1 MSRDILVTSALPY
14 ANGSIHLGHLVEYI
28 QTDIWVRFQRLLG
41 NRCLYLCASDAHG
54 TPIMLKAET
63 EGVSA
68 EELVARVAAEQ
79 QRDFADFQIEFD
91 NFHSTHSQEN
101 QELTYDIYEALK
113 EAGHI
118 HTRPVEQAYDP
129 KKSMFLPDRYVRGT
143 CPNCGTVDQY
153 GDACENCGATY
164 SPLELVDA
172 VSVVS
177 GVAPVR
183 RESEHFFF
191 KLADF
196 EAFLR
201 DWVEKRLEPALVRKL
216 DEWFEAGL
224 RDWDI
229 SRDAPYFGFEIPDAQ
244 GKYFY
249 VWLDAPVGYLA
260 SLKHLAARNPD
271 LNFDHYWRSEEAE
284 VYHFIGKDIAYFHTL
299 FWPAVLKGAGMRT
312 PTGVF
317 VHGFLTINGKKMSKR
332 RGTFIQARDYL
343 EELRPDYLRYY
354 YATKLSPGIED
365 IDLSLDD
372 FVARTNSDLV
382 GKVINIA
389 SRCAGFIHRL
399 GDGSLA
405 PALPEPSLFET
416 AANAGEEIAE
426 CYETREYGRA
436 MRIVMGLADETNQ
449 YLDREKPWVLA
460 KDPAQAAQVVS
471 ITTQGI
477 NQFRLLMV
485 YLKPVL
491 PAVAQAAEAFLNAGP
506 LTWKNRVEPLLGTT
520 IEPFQP
526 LLQRI
531 DADSIDAILARAAVA
546 PEASTS

>member
-1 MSRDILVTSALPY
+1 MPRDILVTSALPY
-14 ANGSIHLGHLVEYI
+14 ANGPIHLGHLVEYI
-28 QTDIWVRFQRLLG
+28 QTDIWVRFQKLRG

-54 TPIMLKAET
+54 TPVMLKAEA
-63 EGVSA
+63 EGIPP
-68 EELVARVAAEQ
+68 ETLVAQVAAEQ
-79 QRDFADFQIEFD
+79 QRDFADFQILFD
-91 NFHSTHSQEN
+91 NFHSTHSSEN
-101 QELTYDIYEALK
+101 QKLTYSIYEALK

-129 KKSMFLPDRYVRGT
+129 EKAMFLPDRYVRGT
-143 CPNCGTVDQY
+143 CPNCGAEDQY

-164 SPLELVDA
+164 SPLELKDA

-177 GVAPVR
+177 GAAPVR
-183 RESEHFFF
+183 RESEHYFF
-191 KLADF
+191 KLGNF
-196 EAFLR
+196 ESFLR
-201 DWVEKRLEPALVRKL
+201 KWVADRLEPSLVRKL

-229 SRDAPYFGFEIPDAQ
+229 SRDSPYFGFEIPNAP

-260 SLKHLAARNPD
+260 SLEHLTQSRPE
-271 LNFDHYWRSEEAE
+271 LQFDHYWRSEEAE

-299 FWPAVLKGAGMRT
+299 FWPAVLSGAGLRT
-312 PTGVF
+312 PSGVF

-354 YATKLSPGIED
+354 YATKLSSGIED
-365 IDLSLDD
+365 IDLNLED
-372 FVARTNSDLV
+372 FVARTNADLV

-389 SRCAGFIHRL
+389 SRSAGFIHRL
-399 GDGSLA
+399 ASGTLA
-405 PALPEPSLFET
+405 DQLPEPKLYE
-416 AANAGEEIAE
+416 AAVQAGEEIAE
-426 CYETREYGRA
+426 HFESREYGRA
-436 MRIVMGLADETNQ
+436 MRVVMGLADDTNQ

-460 KDPAQAAQVVS
+460 KDPAQTERVVS
-471 ITTQGI
+471 ITTQGL
-477 NQFRLLMV
+477 NQFRLLML

-491 PAVAQAAEAFLNAGP
+491 PAIAEAAEDFLGAGP
-506 LTWKNRVEPLLGTT
+506 LTWQERSRPLLGST
-520 IEPFQP
+520 IKPFQP

-531 DADSIDAILARAAVA
+531 DSKAVDAILERAAVA
-546 PEASTS
+546 PEASSS

>member
-1 MSRDILVTSALPY
+1 MPRDILVTSALPY

-28 QTDIWVRFQRLLG
+28 QTDIWVRFQRLRG

-54 TPIMLKAET
+54 TPVMLKAEA
-63 EGVSA
+63 EGVPP
-68 EELVARVAAEQ
+68 ETLVARVAEQ
-79 QRDFADFQIEFD
+79 QQQDFADFQIEFD
-91 NFHSTHSQEN
+91 NFHSTHSSEN
-101 QELTYDIYEALK
+101 QELTYSIYNALK
-113 EAGHI
+113 DAGHI

-129 KKSMFLPDRYVRGT
+129 EKAMFLPDRYVRGT
-143 CPNCGTVDQY
+143 CPNCGTEDQY

-164 SPLELVDA
+164 SPLELRDA

-183 RESEHFFF
+183 RESEHYFFN
-191 KLADF
+191 LGNF
-196 EAFLR
+196 ETFLR
-201 DWVEKRLEPALVRKL
+201 EWVAERLEPALVRKL
-216 DEWFEAGL
+216 EEWFEAGL

-229 SRDAPYFGFEIPDAQ
+229 SRDAPYFGFEIPNAP

-260 SLKHLAARNPD
+260 SLLHLTQRRPE
-271 LNFDHYWRSEEAE
+271 LEFDRYWRSEETE

-299 FWPAVLKGAGMRT
+299 FWPAVLHGAGLRT
-312 PTGVF
+312 PSGVF
-317 VHGFLTINGKKMSKR
+317 VHGFLTVNGKKMSKR

-343 EELRPDYLRYY
+343 EELKPDYLRYY
-354 YATKLSPGIED
+354 YATKLGSGIED
-365 IDLSLDD
+365 IDLSLED

-389 SRCAGFIHRL
+389 SRSAGFIHRL
-399 GDGSLA
+399 AGGTLA
-405 PALPEPSLFET
+405 EELPEPELYE
-416 AANAGEEIAE
+416 AAIGAGEEVAACFE
-426 CYETREYGRA
+426 RREYGRA

-460 KDPAQAAQVVS
+460 KDPAQAERVVS
-471 ITTQGI
+471 ITTQGL
-477 NQFRLLMV
+477 NQFRLLML

-491 PAVAQAAEAFLNAGP
+491 PAVVEAAEDFLGAGP
-506 LTWKNRVEPLLGTT
+506 LIWEDRSAPLLGST
-520 IEPFQP
+520 IKQFQP

-531 DADSIDAILARAAVA
+531 DPKAIDAILARTAVA
-546 PEASTS
+546 PGPSTS